1 MLTRRRPW
9 RAATLWLTATLLSGC
24 AVGPTYHR
32 PTLALPA
39 HWQNGNA
46 TNQAMWPS
54 QSWWQGFGSP
64 QLDAY
69 IAQAEAQNF
78 DLAAAVAQVKEA
90 DAQARIAGA
99 ALLPSVSGV
108 ADGGVDR
115 TISTKTGL
123 PTAYHEG
130 NFGISA
136 SYEVDFWGKNQDT
149 LQAAKQT
156 ALAAAYDQQVV
167 DLTVTSGV
175 ATTYFQALALQDEI
189 AVAKDNLAVA
199 EQMLA
204 GIQMQFTSGLTT
216 ELNIAQQQTV
226 VDTLRASIPPLQLQ
240 LSQAIDALAILL
252 GEPPERV
259 TLQAGSLLSLKM
271 PSVAPGLPAALLT
284 RRPDVHEAE
293 VQLIAANANIRAA
306 RAAFLP
312 SFTLT
317 GAYGVEAL
325 GLASFAPPT
334 AIYTLGAG
342 LVQPIFEGG
351 TLTGQLAYSK
361 ARYTELLAD
370 YRKSIVA
377 ALSNVEDSL
386 AAVQQTQ
393 QQLTAQ
399 EAVVATAQSAYDI
412 SEAQYQA
419 GTIDLLTALST
430 ETTLF
435 QAKDMLIQVRLAH
448 AQALVSLFQALGGGW
463 KDTQTWPWTYPC
475 ASHGVAFFNI
485 HKQVH
490 HHEES

>member
-1 MLTRRRPW
+1 MRAKTVMTRRPW
-9 RAATLWLTATLLSGC
+9 VAAGLLLASTLLSGC

-32 PTLALPA
+32 PAVAVPA
-39 HWQNGNA
+39 QWQNGTA
-46 TNQAMWPS
+46 ARQAMWPS
-54 QSWWQGFGSP
+54 QAWWQGFGSS

-78 DLAAAVAQVKEA
+78 DLAAAIAQVKEA

-99 ALLPSVSGV
+99 ALLPSVTGV
-108 ADGGVDR
+108 ADASGDR
-115 TISTKTGL
+115 IISTKTAL

-130 NFGISA
+130 NFGIAA
-136 SYEVDFWGKNQDT
+136 SYEVDFWGKNQDALT
-149 LQAAKQT
+149 AAKQT
-156 ALAAAYDQQVV
+156 ALATAYDQQVV

-175 ATTYFQALALQDEI
+175 AMTYFQALALRDQI
-189 AVAKDNLAVA
+189 AVVQDNLAAA

-204 GIQMQFTSGLTT
+204 GIQMQFASGIAT
-216 ELNIAQQQTV
+216 ELNIEQQQTV
-226 VDTLRASIPPLQLQ
+226 VDTLRASIPPLQLELAQ
-240 LSQAIDALAILL
+240 TTDALAILL

-259 TLQAGSLLSLKM
+259 NLQSGSLLTLKM
-271 PSVAPGLPAALLT
+271 PSVAPGLPADLLT

-293 VQLIAANANIRAA
+293 AQLIAANANIKAA

-317 GAYGVEAL
+317 GQYGAEAL

-351 TLTGQLAYSK
+351 ALTGQLDYSK
-361 ARYTELLAD
+361 ARYSELLAD
-370 YRKSIVA
+370 YRKSIVS
-377 ALSNVEDSL
+377 ALSNVEDGL
-386 AAVQQTQ
+386 AAVQRTQ
-393 QQLTAQ
+393 QQLDDQT
-399 EAVVATAQSAYDI
+399 EVVATAQSAYDI

-419 GTIDLLTALST
+419 GTIDLLTVLTT

-448 AQALVSLFQALGGGW
+448 AQALVGLFEALGGGW
-463 KDTQTWPWTYPC
+463 QDAQT
-475 ASHGVAFFNI
+475 
-485 HKQVH
+485 
-490 HHEES
+490 